1 VPSDNTVAGRLREAL
16 YRHVSPRRHT
26 VLLVAL
32 VALFGGR
39 AFVGDAGTVALVV
52 FNLAPASR

>member
-1 VPSDNTVAGRLREAL
+1 
-16 YRHVSPRRHT
+16 